1 MLEKILKNEKVK
13 KATRIN
19 VSFFGE
25 NGKIAFLTVEAKKPK
40 RNSANVIRYS
50 YQLLEEKDKKEG
62 EILLKGNFKKLYP
75 ENGLTDEKILD
86 EIIKKE
92 GIKTLSSL
100 YIS

>member
-1 MLEKILKNEKVK
+1 MEKILKDEKVK

-25 NGKIAFLTVEAKKPK
+25 NGKIAFLTVEAEKSRK
-40 RNSANVIRYS
+40 NSVNAIRYS
-50 YQLLEEKDKKEG
+50 YQLLEEKGKKEG
-62 EILLKGNFKKLYP
+62 EILLDGNFKKLYP
-75 ENGLTDEKILD
+75 KNELTDENILD